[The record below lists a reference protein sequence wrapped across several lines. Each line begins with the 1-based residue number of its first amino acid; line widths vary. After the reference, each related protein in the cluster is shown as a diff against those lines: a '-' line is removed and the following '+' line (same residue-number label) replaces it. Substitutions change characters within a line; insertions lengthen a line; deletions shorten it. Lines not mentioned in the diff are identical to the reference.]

1 MDIQRKR
8 KMRLNIDVHAKRNA
22 KNLREGYAITR
33 VSTSERAR
41 TQHGSLEQQWN
52 RISRWEN
59 NISQESGLTYKVVHH
74 IQEDTSGKREN
85 THRRLEL
92 LELSRK
98 IESGSIDFIVVE
110 KLDRLSRDEIFNLI
124 LAEKLVKFGVELF
137 LIDGGKVD
145 FRQSGDRWK
154 FKIDNIRAGEY
165 SEDLSQKVSI
175 KQREAMVN
183 NGKDPTPIPTLG
195 LDKHKVWVGM
205 YELNKKELRSVVDMM
220 KKFVELKGSR
230 RGTLNYCKEKRYKTK
245 TWYTEPKVSKEGRRI
260 PPRKMGGQDFN
271 WDSLMRVLK
280 SPKYRG
286 FNQFYDYYKQFPG
299 KQNENGY
306 VTWEYFHHREHGDII
321 DPDLLAQVD
330 ELVETIEWKP
340 RQNEFYLAGVVFAPS
355 GTRYYGEAAKS
366 GKNFYYYNRKAGH
379 RIIADELHD
388 IVTKKLKGLIK
399 DGEKFES
406 LLESAKAQKQLG
418 LSQFAGEKSHC
429 SARLEELR
437 EVEARFSDSIRSL
450 ALKGTE
456 NLESAISMLIE
467 EKDSAKKEID
477 DLLDEMKNLEQQEQ
491 TYRNSFQG
499 DALKKFLKMAFRDFD
514 KMYDIEKKTLLQA
527 VFPQILVHVN
537 DEGVDLEIVTS
548 LDPFQSPT
556 PASSTR
562 GSGEG
567 SAKILPFPSIKN
579 SNQNLGTKKG
589 HFLSSKPVRGLEDTK
604 WPFLV
609 SFSLFKPA

>member
-1 MDIQRKR
+1 
-8 KMRLNIDVHAKRNA
+8 MRLNIDVHAKRNS
-22 KNLREGYAITR
+22 KEMREGYAITR

-59 NISQESGLTYKVVHH
+59 NISAESGLTYKVVHH

-183 NGKDPTPIPTLG
+183 NGKDPTPIPALG
-195 LDKHKVWVGM
+195 FDKHKVWVGM
-205 YELNKKELRSVVDMM
+205 YDLNQKELKIVIDIM

-230 RGTLNYCKEKRYKTK
+230 RGTLSYCKEKRYKTK
-245 TWYTEPKVSKEGRRI
+245 SWFTEPKVSKDGRRI
-260 PPRKMGGQDFN
+260 PPRKMGGHDFE

-286 FNQFYDYYKQFPG
+286 FNKFYDYYQQFP
-299 KQNENGY
+299 QAQDSHGY
-306 VTWEYFHHREHGDII
+306 VTWEYFHHREHGDVI
-321 DPDLLAQVD
+321 DSELLRQVD

-340 RQNEFYLAGVVFAPS
+340 RQNEFYLAGVVFSPD

-379 RIIADELHD
+379 RIIASELHEV
-388 IVTKKLKGLIK
+388 VTKRLKGLIK
-399 DGEKFES
+399 DSGKFEA
-406 LLESAKAQKQLG
+406 LLKSTKAQKHLG
-418 LSQFAGEKSHC
+418 LGQFLEEREGLQ
-429 SARLEELR
+429 ARLDELKQI
-437 EVEARFSDSIRSL
+437 EGRFSDSIRAL
-450 ALKGTE
+450 ALKGAD
-456 NLESAISMLIE
+456 NLESAIGLLIE
-467 EKDSAKKEID
+467 EKDAAKA
-477 DLLDEMKNLEQQEQ
+477 EMTELEQQLVQLDKQERQ
-491 TYRNSFQG
+491 YREGFHG
-499 DALKKFLKMAFRDFD
+499 EALKKFLKMAFRDFD

-527 VFPQILVHVN
+527 VFPQIVVHVT
-537 DEGVDLEIVTS
+537 DKGVDLEIVTS
-548 LDPFQSPT
+548 LDPFQT
-556 PASSTR
+556 PGPSTPTR
-562 GSGEG
+562 GGSKSGK
-567 SAKILPFPSIKN
+567 SAEVLPFPLLGDEKQN
-579 SNQNLGTKKG
+579 SDIKKG
-589 HFLSSKPVRGLEDTK
+589 HFVSSQPSRGVEDTK

-609 SFSLFKPA
+609 NGRPDWT

>member
-1 MDIQRKR
+1 M
-8 KMRLNIDVHAKRNA
+8 
-22 KNLREGYAITR
+22 
-33 VSTSERAR
+33 STSERAR

-59 NISQESGLTYKVVHH
+59 SISQESGLTYKVVHH

-85 THRRLEL
+85 THKRLEL

-183 NGKDPTPIPTLG
+183 NGKDPTPIPALG

-205 YELNKKELRSVVDMM
+205 YELNKKELRAVVDMM

-230 RGTLNYCKEKRYKTK
+230 KGTLGYCLEKKYKTK
-245 TWYTEPKVSKEGRRI
+245 TWFTEPKVSKEGRRI
-260 PPRKMGGQDFN
+260 PPRQMGGQDFD

-280 SPKYRG
+280 NPKYRG
-286 FNQFYDYYKQFPG
+286 FNQFYDYYKQFPD
-299 KQNENGY
+299 KQNEHGY
-306 VTWEYFHHREHGDII
+306 VTWEYFHRREHGDII
-321 DPDLLAQVD
+321 DPELLRQVD

-340 RQNEFYLAGVVFAPS
+340 RQNEFYLAGVVYAPN
-355 GTRYYGEAAKS
+355 GTRYYGEAVKS
-366 GKNFYYYNRKAGH
+366 GQNFYYYNRKAGH

-388 IVTKKLKGLIK
+388 IVTNRIKGLIK
-399 DGEKFES
+399 DNGKFES
-406 LLESAKAQKQLG
+406 LLESAKAQKHLG
-418 LSQFAGEKSHC
+418 LNQFAEEKSHC
-429 SARLEELR
+429 LDRLEELKQ
-437 EVEARFSDSIRSL
+437 VEARFSDSIRSL
-450 ALKGTE
+450 ALKGTD

-467 EKDSAKKEID
+467 EKDNAKKEID
-477 DLLDEMKNLEQQEQ
+477 ELGVQLNDLEQQEQ
-491 TYRNSFQG
+491 NYKNGFQG

-514 KMYDIEKKTLLQA
+514 KMYDIEKRLYY
-527 VFPQILVHVN
+527 
-537 DEGVDLEIVTS
+537 
-548 LDPFQSPT
+548 
-556 PASSTR
+556 
-562 GSGEG
+562 
-567 SAKILPFPSIKN
+567 
-579 SNQNLGTKKG
+579 
-589 HFLSSKPVRGLEDTK
+589 KPYFRK
-604 WPFLV
+604 F
-609 SFSLFKPA
+609 